1 MIIKEQ
7 ILVFLLEWLDPDST
21 RRDKNRGFVL
31 RLIVCDKSME
41 SVLDSIQ
48 LPFFLWLNFLTLM
61 AFGRGVSVCRAVV
74 LRSGFLRSAPAERP
88 FVDGFSINRESE
100 SSCNL

>member
-7 ILVFLLEWLDPDST
+7 TILDYFLLFLLDWLDADTT

-41 SVLDSIQ
+41 RVLDNIQ
-48 LPFFLWLNFLTLM
+48 LPFFVWLSFLSLM
-61 AFGRGVSVCRAVV
+61 AFGRGVLV
-74 LRSGFLRSAPAERP
+74 SGQWY
-88 FVDGFSINRESE
+88 
-100 SSCNL
+100 